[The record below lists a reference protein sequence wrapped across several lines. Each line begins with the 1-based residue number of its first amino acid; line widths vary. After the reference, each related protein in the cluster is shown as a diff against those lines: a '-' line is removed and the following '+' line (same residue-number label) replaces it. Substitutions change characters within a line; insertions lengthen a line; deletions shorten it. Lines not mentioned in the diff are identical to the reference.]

1 MLLDLSIFNKLTN
14 SQSQIYSEWFI
25 TSHNNKQHNQ
35 FNENKLTVQLMKTK
49 PGDSENDHAVFESAA
64 S

>member
-1 MLLDLSIFNKLTN
+1 MIQSMIQ
-14 SQSQIYSEWFI
+14 SQSQIYSEWFL

-64 S
+64 P

>member
-1 MLLDLSIFNKLTN
+1 MTLTTTTSQ

-25 TSHNNKQHNQ
+25 TLHNNKQHNQ

-64 S
+64 P